1 MTDDSDAL
9 FGEGLFT
16 AMHARNLKRGAILQ
30 AQQMLF
36 PSCSAGIYW
45 QRTGGKTHR
54 VTIVR
59 EDEPMTFR
67 GIPVRVQS

>member
-1 MTDDSDAL
+1 MSGFNSNRAHYREI
-9 FGEGLFT
+9 FGKLRDTNVLLTIPPPPGV
-16 AMHARNLKRGAILQ
+16 
-30 AQQMLF
+30 
-36 PSCSAGIYW
+36 YW

-67 GIPVRVQS
+67 GIPIRVLENDR